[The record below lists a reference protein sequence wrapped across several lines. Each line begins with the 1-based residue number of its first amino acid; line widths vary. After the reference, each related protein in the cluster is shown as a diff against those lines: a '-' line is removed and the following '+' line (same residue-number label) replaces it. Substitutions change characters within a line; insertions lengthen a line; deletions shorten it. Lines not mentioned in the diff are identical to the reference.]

1 MHCPRGLVAYK
12 DEGCRCRGD
21 FTEFLFEDISV
32 FGFFTR
38 ILHHSIVV
46 YVVLFGTNGAH
57 NRGGLRVVRGC
68 NLENDFGASGCAF
81 YTESNT
87 NISV

>member
-1 MHCPRGLVAYK
+1 MHCPRGLVAY
-12 DEGCRCRGD
+12 EGCRCRGD

-57 NRGGLRVVRGC
+57 NCGGLRVVRGC
-68 NLENDFGASGCAF
+68 NLENDFGASGWIPNE
-81 YTESNT
+81 TEV
-87 NISV
+87 SVCILH